1 MKDHLKIVVA
11 MLIWSTWG
19 LMIRWIG
26 LPPVVILFYTAL
38 IASAAVPL
46 VLKARG
52 EFDLTGVAAAWPL
65 FAVLAVG
72 SIINNITYFFAL
84 ANTTVS
90 NAVFTHYTAP
100 LFVAVLGGLAGV
112 AGRSGSEGYMCG
124 DDSKSIR
131 KERGQAAV
139 QEVPTLRKGRTPLF
153 RALLKDSE

>member
-1 MKDHLKIVVA
+1 MFGHVGFFLPSA
-11 MLIWSTWG
+11 MLCCSLTCSIDPPIAKRSMG
-19 LMIRWIG
+19 LM
-26 LPPVVILFYTAL
+26 LL
-38 IASAAVPL
+38 IV
-46 VLKARG
+46 
-52 EFDLTGVAAAWPL
+52 
-65 FAVLAVG
+65 
-72 SIINNITYFFAL
+72 
-84 ANTTVS
+84 
-90 NAVFTHYTAP
+90 